1 MKKTSLLIIIL
12 IVSLTSF
19 AQKPNTKTASLI
31 EDEKLTWWRD
41 AKFGMFIHFGAYAIP
56 ARGEWVKNR
65 EAMTTEQYQKYVEEF
80 NPTEYNPKEW
90 AKLAKQAGM
99 KYAVMTAKHHD
110 GFCLYDSKLT
120 EYKVTTYVKGR
131 DLTKEFLEA
140 FRAEGLKVGLYYSV
154 IDWHHP
160 DYPHYGDMMHPMRGN
175 QAFKDVKHNWDNY
188 LKYMHG
194 QVEELVTN
202 YGKIDVM
209 WFDFSYGEMKGE
221 KWKAK
226 ELVQMVRKKQPGI
239 ILNNRLMGDG
249 TGTIGESNALGDFET
264 PEMGVPDEPRKD
276 TNGKIV
282 PWETCLTLNNNWG
295 YNARD
300 NEWKSP
306 ELVIHSLVNC
316 VSKGGN
322 LLLNI
327 GPNAKGNIPVESVR
341 ILQSVG
347 QWMKANGESI
357 YGCEPAQIPKPD
369 WGRFTQKGKIL
380 YAHILHP
387 TIGHINI
394 KNYQD
399 RIVKARLLS
408 DQSEL
413 YWENTWWG
421 DNSTNNLFINI
432 QKPTYQHYNLPDA
445 IDTVFEIELKE
456 K

>member
-1 MKKTSLLIIIL
+1 
-12 IVSLTSF
+12 
-19 AQKPNTKTASLI
+19 
-31 EDEKLTWWRD
+31 
-41 AKFGMFIHFGAYAIP
+41 
-56 ARGEWVKNR
+56 
-65 EAMTTEQYQKYVEEF
+65 
-80 NPTEYNPKEW
+80 
-90 AKLAKQAGM
+90 
-99 KYAVMTAKHHD
+99 
-110 GFCLYDSKLT
+110 
-120 EYKVTTYVKGR
+120 
-131 DLTKEFLEA
+131 
-140 FRAEGLKVGLYYSV
+140 
-154 IDWHHP
+154 
-160 DYPHYGDMMHPMRGN
+160 
-175 QAFKDVKHNWDNY
+175 
-188 LKYMHG
+188 
-194 QVEELVTN
+194 
-202 YGKIDVM
+202 
-209 WFDFSYGEMKGE
+209 
-221 KWKAK
+221 
-226 ELVQMVRKKQPGI
+226 MVRKKQPGI